1 MNTFK
6 KTGGFTLVELIIVI
20 AILAIL
26 SSVAV
31 AGYSSYITKANNS
44 AVESFLNDIS
54 TAATLAN
61 AKVGQISSIT
71 VVVETADGAN
81 KGALKVTITGHLDEK
96 DFKTDFEAAVNEK
109 AAGTLTPGANNAEDT
124 YVVYFAAP
132 SAWSGSKYTAPTWS
146 ASAGWSKPTT

>member
-1 MNTFK
+1 MNAFK

-44 AVESFLNDIS
+44 AVESWLNNIS

-61 AKVGQISSIT
+61 AQTGSI
-71 VVVETADGAN
+71 
-81 KGALKVTITGHLDEK
+81 VTITVAEGTGANAGKLVVTIEGTAGLDAKNFE
-96 DFKTDFEAAVNEK
+96 TDFEKSITGITGSIDATSGKYV
-109 AAGTLTPGANNAEDT
+109 GTITP
-124 YVVYFAAP
+124 P
-132 SAWSGSKYTAPTWS
+132 SAWDASEYDNVTASWS
-146 ASAGWSKPTT
+146 NAGWTK